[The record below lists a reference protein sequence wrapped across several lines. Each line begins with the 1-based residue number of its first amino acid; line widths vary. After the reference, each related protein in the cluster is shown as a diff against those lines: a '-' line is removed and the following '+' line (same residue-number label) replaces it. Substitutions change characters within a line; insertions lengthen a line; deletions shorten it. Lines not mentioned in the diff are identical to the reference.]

1 MAITF
6 TKQPDNTKLIPAFN
20 NQVFEFSS
28 STVTSPTH
36 CLITNNVNGF
46 VLKIYPN
53 PSGVFWVNLK
63 DLSKTFFEFKD
74 EIPFTVYPGIYQD
87 VNFFKA
93 VNFNFKVTNGTTND
107 ALSKT
112 LNLLRYVVQDLD
124 NLKTT
129 AFQFLSKNIGFYN
142 NVKLFY
148 FFKGFPFSIDVYTP
162 INGYFNFSTYG
173 GDTETNLTDS
183 GCYRKNISDGN
194 YIDHILDFG
203 TGYSYF
209 SFINDDTDIISG
221 YIKQIDCDGI
231 YLKWLASDGSWRY
244 WLFNQ
249 NSKDTITAKSLGQ
262 MDNDWNNPNESNA
275 PVVEF
280 GKSAE
285 NKIKLHSGDLDDY
298 ENEHLATLITAPKVY
313 LYKGTKGVA
322 GTLADWYE
330 VELLT
335 NTFITSDYGRKE
347 KYVSVEIGHRI
358 NTMSLN

>member
-6 TKQPDNTKLIPAFN
+6 TKQPDSTKLIPAFN

-36 CLITNNVNGF
+36 CLITNNVNSF

-74 EIPFTVYPGIYQD
+74 ADTFTSNPCVTSSYAT
-87 VNFFKA
+87 VT
-93 VNFNFKVTNGTTND
+93 FNFAIYNDSTND
-107 ALSKT
+107 NTNKVY
-112 LNLLRYVVQDLD
+112 NVFRYVIQDLESE
-124 NLKTT
+124 KTKGLERWSEKYT
-129 AFQFLSKNIGFYN
+129 Y
-142 NVKLFY
+142 
-148 FFKGFPFSIDVYTP
+148 FKGFPFDITFSAFEEYNFDFSGIVNEEIKDYGV
-162 INGYFNFSTYG
+162 IRLQLDNGEGLLNLGVNNNLFYNKNSVIIK
-173 GDTETNLTDS
+173 DTAF
-183 GCYRKNISDGN
+183 KI
-194 YIDHILDFG
+194 
-203 TGYSYF
+203 
-209 SFINDDTDIISG
+209 
-221 YIKQIDCDGI
+221 IDCDGI

-249 NSKDTITAKSLGQ
+249 KYKETINTKSLGQ
-262 MDNDWNNPNESNA
+262 MDNDWNNPSENNA
-275 PVVEF
+275 PIIEF

-335 NTFITSDYGRKE
+335 NSFITSDYGRKE
-347 KYVSVEIGHRI
+347 KYVSFEIGHRI
-358 NTMSLN
+358 NTMSLT